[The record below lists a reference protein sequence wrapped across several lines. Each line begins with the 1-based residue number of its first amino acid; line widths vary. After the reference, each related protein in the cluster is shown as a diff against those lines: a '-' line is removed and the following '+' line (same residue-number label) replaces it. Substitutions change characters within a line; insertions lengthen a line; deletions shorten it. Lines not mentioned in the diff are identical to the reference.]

1 MLNNNFED
9 EEFDEEE
16 YFREMEREDWLENTK
31 EGRRWNMLEEALSP
45 TVDNLE
51 KIRALKQ
58 KGKKYT
64 EEEMFLLLEEFQKL
78 KTYEDKLNFFEEK
91 EMNLLNVGY
100 FLREKKISSSG
111 AYYFEKGI
119 EVILIRPE
127 SDIEKNMYLTRLT
140 EWINI
145 VNEEDK
151 DKSYQ
156 TLIDDYNRLKLSDGE
171 KIKKIEI
178 EINIA
183 ENSIENIMNKYNV
196 KREGMVNFLSM
207 YEDKKNVN
215 LLGLWKDHYLGIF
228 QIQVIAY
235 EVSKVIGFVRYKEF
249 LKGELEKLKVKIE
262 FEKNAQIEKDKEENP
277 IISRNRTFKRK
288 GIYKNDIILKELCNK
303 LIEKG
308 YIEDITF
315 ENFVKVFD
323 YQPIKIGVKELESKI
338 IWKIE
343 YKTTNKGKKTYDWA
357 ELLTLIE
364 YITDIENR
372 DYIYDNRDIIRDIIM
387 CCFEFDDGSMIK
399 KREDIFDRIKAFKER
414 KKKKT
419 KIEKLIDELN
429 PFFRGLIFL

>member
-9 EEFDEEE
+9 EEFNEEE
-16 YFREMEREDWLENTK
+16 YFRDMEREDWLENSE
-31 EGRRWNMLEEALSP
+31 EGRRWNRLEEALAP
-45 TVDNLE
+45 KGDNLE
-51 KIRALKQ
+51 KIKALRQ

-64 EEEMFLLLEEFQKL
+64 EEERFLLLEEFLKL

-91 EMNLLNVGY
+91 ELSLLNDEY
-100 FLREKKISSSG
+100 FLGEKEISSSDP
-111 AYYFEKGI
+111 YFEKEI
-119 EVILIRPE
+119 KVLKCYMFIRPE
-127 SDIEKNMYLTRLT
+127 NDIEKNMYLTRLT

-145 VNEEDK
+145 VNEEHK

-178 EINIA
+178 EIKIA
-183 ENSIENIMNKYNV
+183 ENSIENIMNEYYV
-196 KREGMVNFLSM
+196 VEREGIVNFLSM
-207 YEDKKNVN
+207 YEEKKSVN
-215 LLGLWKDHYLGIF
+215 WLGLWKDHYLGISQF
-228 QIQVIAY
+228 QVIAY
-235 EVSKVIGFVRYKEF
+235 KVSKVIGFVRYKEF
-249 LKGELEKLKVKIE
+249 LKRELEKLKVKIE

-308 YIEDITF
+308 YIEYITF
-315 ENFVKVFD
+315 KNFVKVFD
-323 YQPIKIGVKELESKI
+323 YQPIKIGVRELESKI

-387 CCFEFDDGSMIK
+387 CCFEFDDGSMVK

-419 KIEKLIDELN
+419 KIEKLIEELELN
-429 PFFRGLIFL
+429 P

>member
-9 EEFDEEE
+9 EEFNEEE
-16 YFREMEREDWLENTK
+16 YFRDMEREDWLENSE
-31 EGRRWNMLEEALSP
+31 EGRRWNRLEEALAP
-45 TVDNLE
+45 KGDNLE
-51 KIRALKQ
+51 KIKALRQ

-64 EEEMFLLLEEFQKL
+64 EEERFLLLEEFLKL

-91 EMNLLNVGY
+91 ELSLLNDEY
-100 FLREKKISSSG
+100 FLGEKEISSSDP
-111 AYYFEKGI
+111 YFEKGI
-119 EVILIRPE
+119 KVLKCYMFIRPE
-127 SDIEKNMYLTRLT
+127 NDIEKNMYLTRLT

-145 VNEEDK
+145 VNEEHK

-178 EINIA
+178 EIKIA
-183 ENSIENIMNKYNV
+183 ENSIENIMNEYYV
-196 KREGMVNFLSM
+196 VEREGIVNFLSM
-207 YEDKKNVN
+207 YEEKKSVN
-215 LLGLWKDHYLGIF
+215 WLGLWKDHYLGIF

-288 GIYKNDIILKELCNK
+288 GRYKNDIILKELCNK

-308 YIEDITF
+308 YIEYITF

-343 YKTTNKGKKTYDWA
+343 YKTTNKEKKTYDWT

-429 PFFRGLIFL
+429 P

>member
-64 EEEMFLLLEEFQKL
+64 EEERFLLLEEFLKL

-91 EMNLLNVGY
+91 ELSLLNDEY
-100 FLREKKISSSG
+100 FL
-111 AYYFEKGI
+111 
-119 EVILIRPE
+119 LIRPE
-127 SDIEKNMYLTRLT
+127 SDVEKNMYLTRLA

-145 VNEEDK
+145 INEEDK

-178 EINIA
+178 EIKIA
-183 ENSIENIMNKYNV
+183 ENSIENIMDEYYV
-196 KREGMVNFLSM
+196 VEREGIVNFLSM

-288 GIYKNDIILKELCNK
+288 GRYKNDIILKELCNK

-308 YIEDITF
+308 YIEYITL

-323 YQPIKIGVKELESKI
+323 YQPIKIGVNELESKI

-343 YKTTNKGKKTYDWA
+343 YKTTNKEKKTYDWA

-429 PFFRGLIFL
+429 P

>member
-16 YFREMEREDWLENTK
+16 YFREMEREDWLENSK
-31 EGRRWNMLEEALSP
+31 EGRRWNMLEEALSL

-64 EEEMFLLLEEFQKL
+64 EEERFLLLEEFLKL

-91 EMNLLNVGY
+91 EMNLLNVEY

-111 AYYFEKGI
+111 EYFEKGI

-127 SDIEKNMYLTRLT
+127 SDVEKNMYLTRLA

-145 VNEEDK
+145 INEEDK

-183 ENSIENIMNKYNV
+183 ENSIENIMNKYTV

-372 DYIYDNRDIIRDIIM
+372 YYIYDNRDISEI
-387 CCFEFDDGSMIK
+387 
-399 KREDIFDRIKAFKER
+399 
-414 KKKKT
+414 
-419 KIEKLIDELN
+419 L
-429 PFFRGLIFL
+429 